1 MASYHDVPDH
11 PVIRNMERTGY
22 PDGKEPE
29 YPICPICG
37 EECETIYK
45 SKDYDIVGCDECIR
59 SDVSC
64 YHCWM
69 RYKDSCDRQMCRLL
83 NRELYF
89 VKQGIHEDC
98 PLIFNVEE
106 TGGVA

>member
-1 MASYHDVPDH
+1 MASYYNIPDH

-29 YPICPICG
+29 YPRCPICG

-59 SDVSC
+59 SKGA
-64 YHCWM
+64 W
-69 RYKDSCDRQMCRLL
+69 
-83 NRELYF
+83 E
-89 VKQGIHEDC
+89 
-98 PLIFNVEE
+98 VEE
-106 TGGVA
+106 CFLGKEYY